1 MAKSAASRSRPDPL
15 KASLDALAKQLVEKA
30 TQDPDATV
38 RTLSDALKVAGGYYH
53 QSRGGKVVEDEAP
66 ESAWADYTKSFTAT
80 KAGENGKAH

>member
-53 QSRGGKVVEDEAP
+53 QTRGGKVEEEAP
-66 ESAWADYTKSFTAT
+66 ESAWADYTSAFTGK

>member
-15 KASLDALAKQLVEKA
+15 KASLDELAKKLVEKA
-30 TQDPDATV
+30 MTDEDATV

-53 QSRGGKVVEDEAP
+53 QSRGNVAETEAP

-80 KAGENGKAH
+80 KAENGKAH